1 MKLKLWQKNA
11 LSMLAIVVIGFILFN
26 VAFILA
32 WFVSRAYS
40 MAIMLFA
47 KQTDGN
53 LGMIHS
59 LWHYVYL
66 ILIILLS
73 WFVLRLQL
81 NDLVK
86 ATFLTLPLVVVLAEV
101 GVQFYTLP
109 VLVYV
114 ISALIIATI
123 LFYLY
128 KTKHSWLYYFAT
140 LYVAVVM
147 LYVMLSGM
155 QIWWYCINT
164 NGMNT

>member
-11 LSMLAIVVIGFILFN
+11 LSMLTIVVIGFILFN

-32 WFVSRAYS
+32 WLVSTAYS
-40 MAIMLFA
+40 MAIMPFA
-47 KQTDGN
+47 KQADGDFD
-53 LGMIHS
+53 MIHS
-59 LWHYVYL
+59 LWRYVYL

-73 WFVLRLQL
+73 WFVFRSQF

-86 ATFLTLPLVVVLAEV
+86 ATFLTLPLVVILAVV

-114 ISALIIATI
+114 ISAMIIATI

-147 LYVMLSGM
+147 LVVMLSGM
-155 QIWWYCINT
+155 QI
-164 NGMNT
+164 

>member
-1 MKLKLWQKNA
+1 
-11 LSMLAIVVIGFILFN
+11 MLAIVVIGFILFI

-32 WFVSRAYS
+32 WLVSRVYS
-40 MAIMLFA
+40 MALMPFA
-47 KQTDGN
+47 KQADGN

-86 ATFLTLPLVVVLAEV
+86 ATFLTMPLVVVLAVV
-101 GVQFYTLP
+101 GVKFYTLP

-128 KTKHSWLYYFAT
+128 KTKRSWLYYFAT
-140 LYVAVVM
+140 LYVALVM

-155 QIWWYCINT
+155 QI
-164 NGMNT
+164 

>member
-1 MKLKLWQKNA
+1 MKLKLWQKNIF
-11 LSMLAIVVIGFILFN
+11 SMLTIVVIGFILFN

-32 WFVSRAYS
+32 WVVSRVCS
-40 MAIMLFA
+40 MAFMLFVNPV
-47 KQTDGN
+47 DGN

-66 ILIILLS
+66 IFIILLS
-73 WFVLRLQL
+73 WGFLRLHL

-86 ATFLTLPLVVVLAEV
+86 ATFLTLPLVIVLAEV
-101 GVQFYTLP
+101 GVQFYKLP

-114 ISALIIATI
+114 INALIIATV

-128 KTKHSWLYYFAT
+128 KTKRSWLYYFAT

-155 QIWWYCINT
+155 QI
-164 NGMNT
+164 